1 VIPVETTALLVF
13 AGALFLNAG
22 SPGPSIAVLVSQV
35 LTRGAATVLPFVA
48 AMWIGEAAWLAA
60 AVAGL
65 SVVAERLHAVF
76 VAVKWAGLAYLLLI
90 AWRMWHTPVA
100 AAGDTAPVPQGSA
113 LARFASG
120 MALTLGNPKIMVFY
134 VALLPVLVD
143 VKSIGFA
150 DWALLT
156 AVQVAVM
163 AVTDL
168 GWIALA
174 ARVRGLFRSP
184 RALRLA
190 NRTSAVAMGGAAA
203 VIATRT

>member
-1 VIPVETTALLVF
+1 METTALLVF

-35 LTRGAATVLPFVA
+35 LTRGAATVVPFVA

-65 SVVAERLHAVF
+65 SVLAEQLHHVF
-76 VAVKWAGLAYLLLI
+76 LAVKWAGLAYLALL
-90 AWRMWHTPVA
+90 AWRMWH
-100 AAGDTAPVPQGSA
+100 APVEPDAIGATAPQGST

-134 VALLPVLVD
+134 VALLPSLVD
-143 VKSIGFA
+143 VKAIGLSE
-150 DWALLT
+150 WALLS
-156 AVQVAVM
+156 AVQIAVM

-174 ARVRGLFRSP
+174 ARVRGLFRSR
-184 RALRLA
+184 RALRFVH
-190 NRTSAVAMGGAAA
+190 RGSALAMGGAAA
-203 VIATRT
+203 VIATRS

>member
-1 VIPVETTALLVF
+1 METTALLVF

-35 LTRGAATVLPFVA
+35 LTRDAATVVPFVA

-60 AVAGL
+60 ALAGL
-65 SVVAERLHAVF
+65 SVVAERLHLVF
-76 VAVKWAGLAYLLLI
+76 VVVKWAGLAYLALL
-90 AWRMWHTPVA
+90 AVRMWR
-100 AAGDTAPVPQGSA
+100 APVDPEARSDAVPAGSA
-113 LARFASG
+113 LARFGSG

-134 VALLPVLVD
+134 VALLPSLVD
-143 VKSIGFA
+143 VAAVGLA
-150 DWALLT
+150 DWVLLT

-184 RALRLA
+184 RAMRIA
-190 NRTSAVAMGGAAA
+190 NRSSAVAMGGAAA
-203 VIATRT
+203 VIATRN

>member
-1 VIPVETTALLVF
+1 METTALLVF
-13 AGALFLNAG
+13 AAALFLNAG

-35 LTRGAATVLPFVA
+35 LTRGAGTVIPFVA

-65 SVVAERLHAVF
+65 SVVAERLHLVF
-76 VAVKWAGLAYLLLI
+76 VVVKWAGLAYLALL
-90 AWRMWHTPVA
+90 AVRMWR
-100 AAGDTAPVPQGSA
+100 APVDPQAADAPQGSA

-134 VALLPVLVD
+134 VALLPSLVD
-143 VKSIGFA
+143 VAAIGLA

-163 AVTDL
+163 AATDL
-168 GWIALA
+168 GWILLA
-174 ARVRGLFRSP
+174 SRVRGLFRSP
-184 RALRLA
+184 RAMRLA

-203 VIATRT
+203 VIATRS

>member
-1 VIPVETTALLVF
+1 METAALLVF

-35 LTRGAATVLPFVA
+35 LTRGAATVVPFVA
-48 AMWIGEAAWLAA
+48 AMWIGEAMWLAA

-65 SVVAERLHAVF
+65 SVVAERLHLVF
-76 VAVKWAGLAYLLLI
+76 VAVKWAGLAYLALL
-90 AWRMWHTPVA
+90 AWRMWHAPVDPDTA
-100 AAGDTAPVPQGSA
+100 AATAPQGSA

-120 MALTLGNPKIMVFY
+120 MALTLGNPKVMVFY
-134 VALLPVLVD
+134 VALLPSLID
-143 VKSIGFA
+143 VKTIDVAG
-150 DWALLT
+150 WALLT
-156 AVQVAVM
+156 AVQVTVM

-184 RALRLA
+184 RALRFA
-190 NRTSAVAMGGAAA
+190 NRTSALAMGGAAT
-203 VIATRT
+203 VIATRQ

>member
-1 VIPVETTALLVF
+1 METTALLVF

-35 LTRGAATVLPFVA
+35 LTRGAATVVPFVA

-65 SVVAERLHAVF
+65 SLVAERLHLVF
-76 VAVKWAGLAYLLLI
+76 VVIKWAGLAYLAVL
-90 AWRMWHTPVA
+90 AVRMWR
-100 AAGDTAPVPQGSA
+100 APTDVEARESALPPGSA

-120 MALTLGNPKIMVFY
+120 MALTLGNPKVMVFY
-134 VALLPVLVD
+134 VALLPSLVD
-143 VKSIGFA
+143 VTATGLA

-156 AVQVAVM
+156 AVQLSVM

-184 RALRLA
+184 RAMRFA
-190 NRTSAVAMGGAAA
+190 NRSSAVAMGGAAA
-203 VIATRT
+203 VIATRS

>member
-1 VIPVETTALLVF
+1 METTALLVF
-13 AGALFLNAG
+13 AAALFLNAG

-35 LTRGAATVLPFVA
+35 LTRGAGTVIPFVA

-65 SVVAERLHAVF
+65 SVVAERLHLVF
-76 VAVKWAGLAYLLLI
+76 VVVKWAGLAYLALL
-90 AWRMWHTPVA
+90 AVRMWR
-100 AAGDTAPVPQGSA
+100 APVDPQRASQAPQGSA
-113 LARFASG
+113 LARFGSG
-120 MALTLGNPKIMVFY
+120 LALTLGNPKIMVFY
-134 VALLPVLVD
+134 VALLPSLVD
-143 VKSIGFA
+143 VAAIGLA

-184 RALRLA
+184 RAMRIA

-203 VIATRT
+203 VIATRS

>member
-1 VIPVETTALLVF
+1 METTALLVF

-35 LTRGAATVLPFVA
+35 LTRGAATVVPFVA

-60 AVAGL
+60 ALAGL
-65 SVVAERLHAVF
+65 SVLAERLHLVF
-76 VAVKWAGLAYLLLI
+76 VVVKWAGIAYLALL
-90 AWRMWHTPVA
+90 AVRMWRSPTDPETHG
-100 AAGDTAPVPQGSA
+100 GDAPEGSA
-113 LARFASG
+113 LARFGSG
-120 MALTLGNPKIMVFY
+120 LALTLGNPKIMVFY
-134 VALLPVLVD
+134 VALLPSLVD
-143 VKSIGFA
+143 VASVGLA
-150 DWALLT
+150 EWALLT
-156 AVQVAVM
+156 AVQVTVM

-184 RALRLA
+184 LAMRIA

-203 VIATRT
+203 VIATRS